1 MLQAGILP
9 ARTILYF
16 LRKTALLTAVFFIL
30 RSYFAFTGTFSSLYH
45 LEAECHLGYNELTVQ
60 SSTFRFRKVVPKL

>member
-9 ARTILYF
+9 GRTILYS
-16 LRKTALLTAVFFIL
+16 LTKTALLTAVFFIL
-30 RSYFAFTGTFSSLYH
+30 RSYAFTGTFSSLNH

-60 SSTFRFRKVVPKL
+60 SSTFRFRKVVPKR